1 MQLTKQQSS
10 RGFLDKFRQLEHK
23 HYLLLRRQIESN
35 KRELLPK
42 LKLLDLKL
50 KDSLLKNK
58 LDSKQRQQLKL
69 KDKDLNHFH
78 RFSVISLAQQS
89 HRLIV
94 LLRQLKTHK
103 EQQI

>member
-23 HYLLLRRQIESN
+23 HYLLLKRRIELN

-69 KDKDLNHFH
+69 KGKDLNHFY
-78 RFSVISLAQQS
+78 RFSLIS
-89 HRLIV
+89 
-94 LLRQLKTHK
+94 
-103 EQQI
+103 

>member
-1 MQLTKQQSS
+1 MA
-10 RGFLDKFRQLEHK
+10 KFRQLEHK